1 MFSILHALGMFV
13 ADQFKSFGGVV
24 FRLKTCS
31 YGTNLMLLCE
41 EHRLVFA
48 CAAEIGRCSYG

>member
-13 ADQFKSFGGVV
+13 ADQFKSRC
-24 FRLKTCS
+24 RLQAA

>member
-13 ADQFKSFGGVV
+13 ADQFKSRCRT

>member
-1 MFSILHALGMFV
+1 MFVILHALGIFV
-13 ADQFKSFGGVV
+13 ADTFNRGVV

-31 YGTNLMLLCE
+31 YGINLMLLCE